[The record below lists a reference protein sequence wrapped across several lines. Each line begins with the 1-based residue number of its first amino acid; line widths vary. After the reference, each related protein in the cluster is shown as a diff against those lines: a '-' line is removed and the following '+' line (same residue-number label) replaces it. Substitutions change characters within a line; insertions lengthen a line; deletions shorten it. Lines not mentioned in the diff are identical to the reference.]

1 MGFGVGSKQN
11 TNQGVSMSERNSNS
25 CPLEKEGGSEQPY
38 ENTRKNG
45 LFNFLRRLHT
55 HSHNHSCTHSQAHS
69 HEHSHGHSHTHGTVD
84 PSILA
89 TNKGLWAVKWSFIG
103 LMITAVL
110 QIFIVFISG
119 SVSLLAD
126 TIHNFGDASTA
137 IPLAIAFSL
146 ARRKPSKR
154 FSYGYGRVEDLAG
167 IIVVLLILF
176 SAAIAG
182 YESVNR
188 FLNPQPVEHLQ
199 AVVIAAIIG
208 CIGNEVVAQFRM
220 KVGKEIG
227 SAALIAD
234 GYHARIDGITS
245 LAVLIGAIGIWL
257 GYPIIDPLIGMLI
270 TISILKIVLDSSK
283 LVFTRLLDGVEP
295 EIIDKVKNIT
305 ENVDGVC
312 EVTDLRVR
320 WIGHR
325 LHAEINA
332 SVSPS
337 LSVGEGHEIANAIR
351 EKLLE
356 NFSYLSGTTIHVDPL
371 TASGEC
377 CHYGSKNPEILHGK
391 QKQVLNACSQ

>member
-1 MGFGVGSKQN
+1 
-11 TNQGVSMSERNSNS
+11 MSEKHSNS
-25 CPLEKEGGSEQPY
+25 HPQEKEGSSEQFH
-38 ENTRKNG
+38 ENTRKNR
-45 LFNFLRRLHT
+45 FFTFLSRFH
-55 HSHNHSCTHSQAHS
+55 AHS
-69 HEHSHGHSHTHGTVD
+69 HDHSYSHSRGHSHTHGTVD

-110 QIFIVFISG
+110 QIFIVSISG
-119 SVSLLAD
+119 SVALLAD

-146 ARRKPSKR
+146 ARRKPSKS

-167 IIVVLLILF
+167 IIIVLLILF
-176 SAAIAG
+176 SAAVAG

-199 AVVIAAIIG
+199 AVVAAAIIG

-234 GYHARIDGITS
+234 GYHARVDGFTS

-257 GYPIIDPLIGMLI
+257 GYPIIDPVIGMLI
-270 TISILKIVLDSSK
+270 TISILKIVFDSSK

-295 EIIDKVKNIT
+295 EVIDKVKNIT
-305 ENVDGVC
+305 ESVEGVC

-332 SVSPS
+332 SVAPS

-377 CHYGSKNPEILHGK
+377 CHCGPENREVLHGK
-391 QKQVLNACSQ
+391 QKHVLKAYSQ

>member
-1 MGFGVGSKQN
+1 
-11 TNQGVSMSERNSNS
+11 MSEKNFNFHSQ
-25 CPLEKEGGSEQPY
+25 EKESGSEQPY
-38 ENTRKNG
+38 ENTQKSG
-45 LFNFLRRLHT
+45 LLSFLRRFHV
-55 HSHNHSCTHSQAHS
+55 HSHGHSCTHSHVHS
-69 HEHSHGHSHTHGTVD
+69 HKHSHGHSHTHGTVD

-103 LMITAVL
+103 LMVTAIL

-119 SVSLLAD
+119 SVALLAD

-167 IIVVLLILF
+167 IVIVFLILF
-176 SAAIAG
+176 SAAVAG

-208 CIGNEVVAQFRM
+208 CVGNEVVAQFRM

-234 GYHARIDGITS
+234 GYHARIDGFTS
-245 LAVLIGAIGIWL
+245 LAVLVGAIGIWL
-257 GYPIIDPLIGMLI
+257 GYPVIDPLIGMLI
-270 TISILKIVLDSSK
+270 TISILKIVVDSSK

-295 EIIDKVKNIT
+295 EVFDNVKNIT
-305 ENVDGVC
+305 ESVEGVC

-337 LSVGEGHEIANAIR
+337 LSVEEGHEIANSIR

-377 CHYGSKNPEILHGK
+377 CHYGSDNSEILHGK
-391 QKQVLNACSQ
+391 QKQVSNACSQ

>member
-1 MGFGVGSKQN
+1 
-11 TNQGVSMSERNSNS
+11 MSEKHFNSHS
-25 CPLEKEGGSEQPY
+25 HEKEGDSEQSE
-38 ENTRKNG
+38 ENPRKKG
-45 LFNFLRRLHT
+45 FFNFRPHFHAHAHV
-55 HSHNHSCTHSQAHS
+55 HSCNHPQDYSCTHPHA
-69 HEHSHGHSHTHGTVD
+69 HSHGHSHTHGTVD

-110 QIFIVFISG
+110 QIIIFFKSG
-119 SVSLLAD
+119 SVALLAD

-146 ARRKPSKR
+146 AGRKPSKC

-167 IIVVLLILF
+167 IIIVLLILF
-176 SAAIAG
+176 SAVVAG

-188 FLNPQPVEHLQ
+188 FLNPQPVEHLH
-199 AVVIAAIIG
+199 AVAIAAIIG

-234 GYHARIDGITS
+234 GYHARVDGFTS
-245 LAVLIGAIGIWL
+245 LAVLIGVVGIWF
-257 GYPIIDPLIGMLI
+257 GYPIIDPLIGILI
-270 TISILKIVLDSSK
+270 TIGILKIVLDSSK

-295 EIIDKVKNIT
+295 EVIDKVKNIA
-305 ENVDGVC
+305 ESVEGVC

-337 LSVGEGHEIANAIR
+337 LSVGEGHEIANVIR

-356 NFSYLSGTTIHVDPL
+356 NFSYLSGTIIHVDPL

-377 CHYGSKNPEILHGK
+377 CHCGPENPEILQGK
-391 QKQVLNACSQ
+391 HKQVLNACSQ

>member
-1 MGFGVGSKQN
+1 MFEKH
-11 TNQGVSMSERNSNS
+11 SN
-25 CPLEKEGGSEQPY
+25 PHPNEKEGGSEQPH
-38 ENTRKNG
+38 ENPRKKG
-45 LFNFLRRLHT
+45 FFNFRPFNFHSRFHV
-55 HSHNHSCTHSQAHS
+55 HSHEHSCTHSQA
-69 HEHSHGHSHTHGTVD
+69 HSHGHSHTHGTVD

-110 QIFIVFISG
+110 QIFIVFMSG
-119 SVSLLAD
+119 SVALLAD

-146 ARRKPSKR
+146 AGRKPSKR

-167 IIVVLLILF
+167 IIIVLLILF
-176 SAAIAG
+176 SAAVAG

-199 AVVIAAIIG
+199 AVAIAAIIG
-208 CIGNEVVAQFRM
+208 CIGNEIVAQFRM

-234 GYHARIDGITS
+234 GYHAQVDGFTS
-245 LAVLIGAIGIWL
+245 LAVLIGAVGIWL
-257 GYPIIDPLIGMLI
+257 GYPIIDPLIGILI

-295 EIIDKVKNIT
+295 EVVDKVKNIT
-305 ENVDGVC
+305 ESVEGVC

-332 SVSPS
+332 SVAPS

-377 CHYGSKNPEILHGK
+377 CHCGPENPEILHGK
-391 QKQVLNACSQ
+391 QKQALNTCSQ

>member
-1 MGFGVGSKQN
+1 MSGSDPSNHLHDNK
-11 TNQGVSMSERNSNS
+11 SASEESRERSHKHS
-25 CPLEKEGGSEQPY
+25 
-38 ENTRKNG
+38 G
-45 LFNFLRRLHT
+45 LFNPRLSLHSLT
-55 HSHNHSCTHSQAHS
+55 HKFPHSHS
-69 HEHSHGHSHTHGTVD
+69 HEHSHGHSHGHSHTHGRVD
-84 PSILA
+84 PSIIA
-89 TNKGLWAVKWSFIG
+89 TRKGLWAVKWSFIG
-103 LMITAVL
+103 LMATAVL
-110 QIFIVFISG
+110 QIFIVIMSG
-119 SVSLLAD
+119 SVALLAD

-167 IIVVLLILF
+167 VIIVFLILF
-176 SAAIAG
+176 SAAVAG
-182 YESVNR
+182 YESVTR
-188 FLNPQPVEHLQ
+188 FLNPQPVGHLQ
-199 AVVIAAIIG
+199 AVALAAIIG

-234 GYHARIDGITS
+234 GYHARVDGFTS
-245 LAVLIGAIGIWL
+245 LAVLIGAMGVWL
-257 GYPIIDPLIGMLI
+257 GYPILDPLIGMLI
-270 TISILKIVLDSSK
+270 TIAILKIVLDSSK

-295 EIIDKVKNIT
+295 EVLDQVKDIA
-305 ENVDGVC
+305 EGVEGVC

-332 SVSPS
+332 SVDPS
-337 LSVGEGHEIANAIR
+337 LSVEEGHEIANAVR

-356 NFSYLSGTTIHVDPL
+356 NFSYLSGTTIHVDPV

-377 CHYGSKNPEILHGK
+377 CHCGSGSPEKKRGR
-391 QKQVLNACSQ
+391 QKRVLNVYPG

>member
-1 MGFGVGSKQN
+1 MN
-11 TNQGVSMSERNSNS
+11 INQGVSMSKKDSNS
-25 CPLEKEGGSEQPY
+25 HLYGKESCSEQPH
-38 ENTRKNG
+38 ENTHKKRF
-45 LFNFLRRLHT
+45 LNFLPSHSHSHDNSYTHSHT
-55 HSHNHSCTHSQAHS
+55 HSQ
-69 HEHSHGHSHTHGTVD
+69 GHSHTHGTVD

-89 TNKGLWAVKWSFIG
+89 TSKGLWAVKWAFIG

-110 QIFIVFISG
+110 QIFVVFMSG
-119 SVSLLAD
+119 SVALLAD

-154 FSYGYGRVEDLAG
+154 FSYGFGRVEDLAG
-167 IIVVLLILF
+167 VIIVFLILF
-176 SAAIAG
+176 SAVVAG

-199 AVVIAAIIG
+199 AVAIAAIIG
-208 CIGNEVVAQFRM
+208 FVGNEVVAQFRM

-227 SAALIAD
+227 SVALVAD
-234 GYHARIDGITS
+234 GYHARVDGITS
-245 LAVLIGAIGIWL
+245 LAVLIGAVGIWL

-283 LVFTRLLDGVEP
+283 LVFTHLLDGVEP
-295 EIIDKVKNIT
+295 EVIDKVKNIT
-305 ENVDGVC
+305 ESVEDVH

-325 LHAEINA
+325 LHAEINV
-332 SVSPS
+332 SVDSS
-337 LSVGEGHEIANAIR
+337 LSVEEGHEIANTIR
-351 EKLLE
+351 EKLME

-377 CHYGSKNPEILHGK
+377 YHYGFENLRQYNIRNKSM
-391 QKQVLNACSQ
+391 S